1 MKTQVLTFLLSALLL
16 VQAYAQNGMGL
27 TRNPEKLR
35 KVAAFP
41 DPNQGA
47 KSMVDTPLAYDLAA
61 FAPPVPNQGSV
72 PSCVAWSTAYNAFT
86 VQYAAQNNL
95 TDPQQLQAVALSAM
109 LPFKQLRPSC
119 DRGLDLPDIAQQM
132 MAAGNLPHAEFSGE
146 GCLMPPSADLLS
158 RAAQNRPIMDYVR
171 VFDEFSTNAEKLFR
185 TRQQI
190 GLYKTPVIVGIEVRE
205 NLSNLRSTD
214 EFYVP
219 SGKIVGLHAVTVVG
233 YDTRGFKILNS
244 WGSNWGK
251 NGYFWVRNSDFEQ
264 IAFGG
269 VALVLSN
276 NYRPGPSPSP
286 SNTRVGGEF
295 AFQYLDGGRGEFVKL
310 TPSHLSS
317 GVYELSRKDWKLGE
331 RFQLLT
337 NNPTAKQYMC
347 VFSIDARNK
356 LNVHWPR
363 NEALAQFNSRLFG
376 LGEADILPTTNF
388 DVVIPSKTSAMTI
401 EETGTDYLC
410 VLYSDKPLLAEL
422 PAILGRIQSANGDIY
437 RRIKAGLGRRL
448 VPTSNIRY
456 DANGMKGV
464 ANSTQGDTVPLVLK
478 IQSN

>member
-1 MKTQVLTFLLSALLL
+1 MKTQLLTFVLSVFIVATS
-16 VQAYAQNGMGL
+16 AAQRGMGL
-27 TRNPEKLR
+27 TRNSEKLR

-41 DPNQGA
+41 NPNQGA
-47 KSMVDTPLAYDLAA
+47 KSMINEPLTYDLSA
-61 FAPPVPNQGSV
+61 FTPPVANQGKV
-72 PSCVAWSTAYNAFT
+72 PSCVAWSTAYNAYT

-95 TDPQQLQAVALSAM
+95 TDPLQLQAVALSAM

-146 GCLMPPSADLLS
+146 GCLMPPSADLLN

-171 VFDEFSTNAEKLFR
+171 VFDEFSTNAEKSFR

-190 GLYKTPVIVGIEVRE
+190 GLFKTPVIVGIEVRE
-205 NLSNLRSTD
+205 NLSLLSASND
-214 EFYVP
+214 FYVP
-219 SGKIVGLHAVTVVG
+219 SGKIIDHHAVTVVG

-244 WGSNWGK
+244 WGSGWGK
-251 NGYFWVRNSDFEQ
+251 NGYFWMRTSDFEQ
-264 IAFGG
+264 AAFGG
-269 VALVLSN
+269 IALVLSN
-276 NYRPGPSPSP
+276 NFRPGPSPSP

-295 AFQYLDGGRGEFVKL
+295 GFQYLDGNRGTFVKL
-310 TPSHLSS
+310 SPTHLSN
-317 GVYELSRKDWKLGE
+317 GVYELSRKDWKIGE

-347 VFSIDARNK
+347 VFSIDAKNK

-363 NEALAQFNSRLFG
+363 NEAVAQFNSRLFG

-388 DVVIPSKTSAMTI
+388 DVLIPSKTSAMTI

-410 VLYSDKPLLAEL
+410 VLYSDKPLLADL

-437 RRIKAGLGRRL
+437 SRIRAGLGQRL
-448 VPTSNIRY
+448 VPAGSVRY

-464 ANSTQGDTVPLVLK
+464 ANSNQGDTVPLVLK
-478 IQSN
+478 VQSN